1 MKPIFTK
8 GPSTNTRFIAA
19 VIVSIALLLL
29 AHQTNQLTRLKDSL
43 SFIVHPVLVIVDLP
57 STLYDWFTQ
66 STSDHAELL
75 EENRTL
81 RSSALLLKA
90 KLQKFEALEKE
101 NTRLHSLLESSFKL
115 GEQFISA
122 ELINV
127 NQNQNTQHIVID
139 KGSRFN
145 LYAGQTA
152 LNEDG
157 VIGQIINVNP
167 LTSSIMLITDPN
179 HAIPIEVNRTG
190 LKTIAS
196 GSGIKNILTL
206 PYLPHNAD
214 IKIGDL
220 LTTTGLGGVFPKGY
234 PVGIITQLTPIA
246 GGAFM
251 RAEAETVAK
260 IERIRD
266 ILLVWSKQEPIPLL
280 SGAPTK
286 PEHITTRAR

>member
-1 MKPIFTK
+1 M
-8 GPSTNTRFIAA
+8 
-19 VIVSIALLLL
+19 
-29 AHQTNQLTRLKDSL
+29 
-43 SFIVHPVLVIVDLP
+43 
-57 STLYDWFTQ
+57 
-66 STSDHAELL
+66 
-75 EENRTL
+75 
-81 RSSALLLKA
+81 KA

-127 NQNQNTQHIVID
+127 NQNQNTQHIIID

-157 VIGQIINVNP
+157 VIGQIIDVNP

-179 HAIPIEVNRTG
+179 HAVPIEINRTG
-190 LKTIAS
+190 LRTIAS
-196 GSGIKNILTL
+196 GSGIQNRLTL
-206 PYLPHNAD
+206 PYLPHNTD
-214 IKIGDL
+214 IQIGDL

-251 RAEAETVAK
+251 HAEAETVAK
-260 IERIRD
+260 IESIRD

-280 SGAPTK
+280 SGAPTEH
-286 PEHITTRAR
+286 EHITTRER

>member
-1 MKPIFTK
+1 M
-8 GPSTNTRFIAA
+8 
-19 VIVSIALLLL
+19 LLL
-29 AHQTNQLTRLKDSL
+29 AQQTNQLSRFKDSL
-43 SFIVHPVLVIVDLP
+43 SFIVHPVLVAVDLP
-57 STLYDWFTQ
+57 NNLYQWLTE

-75 EENRTL
+75 EENRQL
-81 RSSALLLKA
+81 KSESLLLKA
-90 KLQKFEALEKE
+90 KLQKFESLEKE

-122 ELINV
+122 SLIEV
-127 NQNQNTQHIVID
+127 NQNSNTQHIVID

-157 VIGQIINVNP
+157 VIGQIISVHP

-179 HAIPIEVNRTG
+179 HAVPIEVNRTG
-190 LKTIAS
+190 LRTIAV
-196 GSGIKNILTL
+196 GNGVQNTLTL

-214 IKIGDL
+214 IQVGDL
-220 LTTTGLGGVFPKGY
+220 LTTSGLGGVFPKGY
-234 PVGIITQLTPIA
+234 PVANISKLTPLA
-246 GGAFM
+246 GEAFM
-251 RAEAETVAK
+251 YAEAETIAH

-280 SGAPTK
+280 TGAPTE
-286 PEHITTRAR
+286 PEHLTPSAR